1 MELNN
6 PDFESDDDDLDI
18 KKNKTKSLA
27 DLLLNSIEKEKKVDD
42 KKDDIAE
49 VLDLKT
55 DKEEITIENI
65 LSEEEQSEI
74 LKELA
79 TQHLNDV
86 DYEKEVD
93 PAVDI
98 FLEELASTGD
108 IEESYDM
115 ARPEADINEASIS
128 DNIKQEKV
136 EIFDSP
142 EPEPS
147 IFEAED
153 EIIINRFNR
162 DPIIDDNRLSTEKM
176 LKVKDPVESNRTS
189 FYDILADNLFSK
201 RKANKKE
208 VKISK
213 KYQKTLQTIES
224 LDQEINTKIRQLETI
239 ETIKPNR
246 PEYIPR
252 VEKVTD
258 SKITDKIEQKLDF
271 NLSPEK
277 PSAPS
282 ELNVQKQKNIDQ
294 FKLSDKEIIALSEKI
309 KIEGVPLKTIYQ
321 NKELSFNGL
330 KRIIIAYLR
339 GGNLEK
345 IFKKELIAH
354 QIDFERD
361 PILKDI
367 RDSNFYSETVAP
379 KSVNDLLLNKGLNIL
394 SRQGRDITPPSN
406 VASDKT
412 TDKTTLVKK
421 TSQSLILNVFLSLII
436 ISLIVLIIY
445 LLTHKL

>member
-189 FYDILADNLFSK
+189 FLLAF
-201 RKANKKE
+201 
-208 VKISK
+208 
-213 KYQKTLQTIES
+213 
-224 LDQEINTKIRQLETI
+224 
-239 ETIKPNR
+239 
-246 PEYIPR
+246 
-252 VEKVTD
+252 
-258 SKITDKIEQKLDF
+258 
-271 NLSPEK
+271 
-277 PSAPS
+277 
-282 ELNVQKQKNIDQ
+282 
-294 FKLSDKEIIALSEKI
+294 
-309 KIEGVPLKTIYQ
+309 
-321 NKELSFNGL
+321 
-330 KRIIIAYLR
+330 
-339 GGNLEK
+339 
-345 IFKKELIAH
+345 
-354 QIDFERD
+354 
-361 PILKDI
+361 
-367 RDSNFYSETVAP
+367 
-379 KSVNDLLLNKGLNIL
+379 LLLNKL
-394 SRQGRDITPPSN
+394 S
-406 VASDKT
+406 AK
-412 TDKTTLVKK
+412 
-421 TSQSLILNVFLSLII
+421 
-436 ISLIVLIIY
+436 IS
-445 LLTHKL
+445 